1 MKKVLVV
8 DDEVFIRK
16 MIEAR
21 LKPAGIA
28 VIQAQNG
35 MEAVEKA
42 ASEMPDII
50 IMDVMMPKMDG
61 FKACE
66 AIRSN
71 PAVSSIPILMLTARG
86 QAADM
91 EKAMALGII
100 EYITKP
106 FSPKDLADK
115 VVGILNTVRS
125 KE

>member
-16 MIEAR
+16 MIEVR
-21 LKPAGIA
+21 LKAEGIV

-35 MEAVEKA
+35 IEAVEKA
-42 ASEMPDII
+42 SSEMPDLI

-71 PAVSSIPILMLTARG
+71 QAVSGIPILMLTARG
-86 QAADM
+86 QVADM

-106 FSPKDLADK
+106 FSPKGLAEK